1 MSVSLMD
8 IKSEL
13 VVNLR
18 NQDLI
23 SISDRGVTT
32 VTEEFNGDGNTK
44 QFQFSNTN
52 VKNVRSVT
60 IDAGS
65 MAFGIDYTVDY
76 VNAQIN
82 FTVAPGS
89 GTDNVDISLDFGS
102 QDRIFPDFPQP
113 HLKLSDFPRIAV
125 DIISS
130 TSNEIGI
137 GAAITESDYT
147 VSIICYATN
156 QTVVEN
162 LVSGVKDFIMANK
175 KSLFYSPFITPT
187 STGPLLVTE
196 FGQNKILQRNQDAEV
211 RFEFNGI

>member
-1 MSVSLMD
+1 MVSLMD

-13 VVNLR
+13 VVALR
-18 NQDLI
+18 SQDLI

-32 VTEEFNGDGNTK
+32 ETDTGT
-44 QFQFSNTN
+44 FSTDLTYLLSVSPTL
-52 VKNVRSVT
+52 VKNVRSVVVSGDT
-60 IDAGS
+60 LV
-65 MAFGIDYTVDY
+65 FGTDYTVNYDTGLITFTS
-76 VNAQIN
+76 AQ
-82 FTVAPGS
+82 S
-89 GTDNVDISLDFGS
+89 GAYTIIFDVGS
-102 QDRIFPDFPQP
+102 QDSIYPDFPQP

-125 DIISS
+125 DIIGS

-137 GAAITESDYT
+137 GAQITESDY
-147 VSIICYATN
+147 SISVICYATE

-196 FGQNKILQRNQDAEV
+196 FGQNKLLQRNQDADV